1 MDTSKPKKQNGML
14 TPLIAKTDVTT
25 ITIAAMMVM
34 TIMMTMITVT
44 MTATLGVTI
53 IQRA

>member
-1 MDTSKPKKQNGML
+1 MLKKPNGL
-14 TPLIAKTDVTT
+14 PAPLIVKTDATT

-34 TIMMTMITVT
+34 TIMMTMIAVT